1 MSDLRANQQ
10 LNRGYSD
17 GLARGVEVVL
27 TPLLFGAVGWLLDGW
42 LGTDPF
48 LAIILGTFGVAGI
61 FAKLKLGYDRQMD
74 EQEAGKPWTRGSA

>member
-17 GLARGVEVVL
+17 GLARGMEVVL
-27 TPLLFGAVGWLLDGW
+27 TPLLFGAIGWLLDGW

-48 LAIILGTFGVAGI
+48 LAIILGTFGVVGI

-74 EQEAGKPWTRGSA
+74 EQEAGKPWTRGPA